1 MSGDIFNKLAA
12 QSIVGQRRL
21 YYVKENQV
29 NGNAAKRK
37 HKEKGQ

>member
-12 QSIVGQRRL
+12 QSIIGQRRL
-21 YYVKENQV
+21 DHVKENQI
-29 NGNAAKRK
+29 NGYSTQSK